1 MDREK
6 RRRRWNVWLF
16 TFLVTVPLFLFSST
30 GQAADP
36 AKIEAVALSNGLKVV
51 LLEEHKAPVVTFQ
64 VWYRVGSRN
73 EITGKTGLSHLLEH
87 MMFKGTPNHGKGEFS
102 RIVAKNGGTEN
113 AFTANDYTAYF
124 ENFASDRIELSL
136 DLESD
141 RMQNLSMD
149 PKEFQLEREV
159 VKEERRTRTDDDPY
173 SFLIENLYAV
183 AFLVHPY
190 HAPVIGWMS
199 DIDHLTRDDAFNYYK
214 QYYLPNN
221 ATIVVVGDFNTKTLL
236 PKIKSFFEK
245 IPKGP
250 EPPRYVPPEP
260 VQLGERRAVV
270 KREAQLPFVFAA
282 FHTPNYQSPDTYPL
296 AVLSSVLSAGKSSRL
311 YRSLVYQQQIALD
324 AGGHYEGLTTDPE
337 LFYVYATARPQ
348 SSPDELEE
356 ALSDEIS
363 RLQTEPISDQ
373 ELKKAKNQI
382 EAEFIL
388 GSDSN
393 FFRAMRIGTAETVG
407 AGHEYV
413 THFVEN
419 IRKVTAQ
426 DVLRVAQKYLV
437 EDQRSVGTLTPLSA
451 GEEPGASGG
460 AEINAAP
467 GGPTKE
473 SR

>member
-1 MDREK
+1 MSRRK
-6 RRRRWNVWLF
+6 RRFTNRRWSILL
-16 TFLVTVPLFLFSST
+16 LVLFLLPSV
-30 GQAADP
+30 GHA
-36 AKIEAVALSNGLKVV
+36 AKIEEATLSNGLKVI

-87 MMFKGTPNHGKGEFS
+87 MMFKGTPKHGKGEFS

-124 ENFASDRIELSL
+124 ENLASDRIDLSL

-141 RMQNLSMD
+141 RMQNLNMD

-173 SFLIENLYAV
+173 SFLIENLYAI

-199 DIDHLTRDDAFNYYK
+199 DIDSLTRDDAFQYYK
-214 QYYLPNN
+214 RYYQPNN
-221 ATIVVVGDFNTKTLL
+221 ATVVVVGDFNAKTLL
-236 PKIKSFFEK
+236 PQIKAFFEK

-250 EPPRYVPPEP
+250 EPPQAVPPEP
-260 VQLGERRAVV
+260 AQLGERRTIV
-270 KREAQLPFVFAA
+270 KREAQLPFVFIA
-282 FHTPNYQSPDTYPL
+282 FHTPNYKSPDTYAL
-296 AVLSSVLSAGKSSRL
+296 AVLSSILSSGKSSRL

-337 LFYVYATARPQ
+337 LFYIYATARPQ
-348 SSPDELEE
+348 TSPDDLEE
-356 ALSDEIS
+356 ALNDEIS
-363 RLQTEPISDQ
+363 RVQSEPISDQ

-393 FFRAMRIGTAETVG
+393 FFRAMRIGSAETVG
-407 AGHEYV
+407 AGHDYV
-413 THFVEN
+413 TRFVEN

-426 DVLRVAQKYLV
+426 DVMRVAQKYLV
-437 EDQRSVGTLTPLSA
+437 EDQRSVGTLLPISNGEEGDSA
-451 GEEPGASGG
+451 GSAEQKDVPGAPS
-460 AEINAAP
+460 
-467 GGPTKE
+467 KE

>member
-1 MDREK
+1 MDRRK
-6 RRRRWNVWLF
+6 RPPLRNVWLLLLIF
-16 TFLVTVPLFLFSST
+16 SLFPAL
-30 GQAADP
+30 ARA
-36 AKIEAVALSNGLKVV
+36 AKIEEVVLPNGLKVV

-87 MMFKGTPNHGKGEFS
+87 MMFKGTAKHGKGEFS

-141 RMQNLSMD
+141 RMQNLIMD

-173 SFLIENLYAV
+173 SFLIENLYAI
-183 AFLVHPY
+183 AFMVHPY

-199 DIDHLTRDDAFNYYK
+199 DLDGLTRDDAFLYYK
-214 QYYLPNN
+214 HYYQPNN
-221 ATIVVVGDFNTKTLL
+221 ATVVVVGDFNTKTLL

-250 EPPRYVPPEP
+250 EPQQLVPPEP
-260 VQLGERRAVV
+260 VQIGERRSIV

-282 FHTPNYQSPDTYPL
+282 FHTPNYKSPDTYAL

-348 SSPDELEE
+348 ISPEELEE
-356 ALSDEIS
+356 ALGDEIS
-363 RLQTEPISDQ
+363 RLQSEPISDQ

-382 EAEFIL
+382 EADFIL

-413 THFVEN
+413 TRFVEN

-426 DVLRVAQKYLV
+426 DVMRVAQKYLV
-437 EDQRSVGTLTPLSA
+437 EDQRSVGTLMPISTA
-451 GEEPGASGG
+451 EEGDAAENGEPKE
-460 AEINAAP
+460 AP